1 MKICSNC
8 SAQLED
14 SAKFCN
20 ICGMQIIDAQPQDPQ
35 PQPQEPQPQQPPF
48 APPEGY
54 QYQQPPIYA
63 PQPVI
68 DPYDHTSE
76 FDAEDISE
84 NKVICMCVYLL
95 STLGIIIALLVGNS
109 SKYTAFHVRQALKLT
124 VISALGTLACVVL
137 CWTFIVPLAYVVLM
151 GAVLVAR
158 IICFI
163 QICKGEAKEAIIA
176 RKLNF
181 MK

>member
-8 SAQLED
+8 NAQLED

-20 ICGMQIIDAQPQDPQ
+20 ICGMQIIDAQPQQ
-35 PQPQEPQPQQPPF
+35 PV
-48 APPEGY
+48 APPDGY
-54 QYQQPPIYA
+54 QYQQPPVYA
-63 PQPVI
+63 PQPVV
-68 DPYDHTSE
+68 DPFDHTAE
-76 FDAEDISE
+76 FEADDISE

-95 STLGIIIALLVGNS
+95 STIGIIIALLVGNT

-124 VISALGTLACVVL
+124 VITALGSLACAVL
-137 CWTFIVPLAYVVLM
+137 CWTIIVPIAYVVLL
-151 GAVLVAR
+151 GAVFVAR

-163 QICKGEAKEAIIA
+163 QICKGEAKEAIIV